1 MDLLSLI
8 TGSAQDF
15 KLIASFLPAYL
26 PQFTTHHNVMM
37 GISLGGHTSWHL
49 AALAPGQ
56 FEAFIIVVGSP
67 NLAPLLLDRLG
78 VDATALGVSKEEAHT
93 VSYDR
98 LLEVMDETQ
107 KRRWPKALAEFVQ
120 KQDRW
125 ADRHFPDVPLLL
137 CAGEDDTLVP
147 PRYTCAWW
155 DRQVARRGG
164 QADSQ
169 SMFIQK
175 NTGHSCTKEMV
186 AMIADW
192 LVHLNAKRGR
202 DSANM

>member
-1 MDLLSLI
+1 
-8 TGSAQDF
+8 
-15 KLIASFLPAYL
+15 
-26 PQFTTHHNVMM
+26 M
-37 GISLGGHTSWHL
+37 GISLGGHTAWHL
-49 AALAPGQ
+49 AALAPGK

-78 VDATALGVSKEEAHT
+78 VDAAKLGVSKEEMHT

-98 LLEVMDETQ
+98 LLEAMGETQ
-107 KRRWPKALAEFVQ
+107 KRRWPRALAELVQ

-125 ADRHFPDVPLLL
+125 ADTQFPDVPLLL

-147 PRYTCAWW
+147 PQYTCAWR
-155 DRQVARRGG
+155 DRRALLRGQV
-164 QADSQ
+164 DSQ

-192 LVHLNAKRGR
+192 LAHLNARRGK